1 MMNDAIVL
9 LALSQ
14 VVCLGGLAYLYGRVE
29 DLRRQARSSRRVT
42 SGRVRH
48 IDPFESSS
56 PLIDHVTP
64 RPPAT
69 APMPPDLAVQI
80 EALGVD
86 IPAIARRMRRSE
98 EEVRLLLRRQG
109 VSQ

>member
-1 MMNDAIVL
+1 
-9 LALSQ
+9 
-14 VVCLGGLAYLYGRVE
+14 
-29 DLRRQARSSRRVT
+29 
-42 SGRVRH
+42 
-48 IDPFESSS
+48 
-56 PLIDHVTP
+56 
-64 RPPAT
+64 
-69 APMPPDLAVQI
+69 MPPDLAVQI